1 MQTQS
6 PASFTGRKR
15 KQRFYFLA
23 IALVLLAS
31 STALITI
38 ALEDNITF
46 FYTPSE
52 LKEKNILQADNI
64 RIGGMVVENS
74 LQHKDDGTIYFLVT
88 DLENTLAVS
97 FKGIPP
103 DLFAEGQ
110 GVIAEG
116 ALSQQGAL
124 QAKRILAK
132 HDETYMP
139 PNIAQ

>member
-6 PASFTGRKR
+6 PASFIGRKR
-15 KQRFYFLA
+15 KQRIYFLA
-23 IALVLLAS
+23 SALVLLAA

-88 DLENTLAVS
+88 DLDNTLAVS

-116 ALSQQGAL
+116 SLSQQGGLKAE
-124 QAKRILAK
+124 RILAK